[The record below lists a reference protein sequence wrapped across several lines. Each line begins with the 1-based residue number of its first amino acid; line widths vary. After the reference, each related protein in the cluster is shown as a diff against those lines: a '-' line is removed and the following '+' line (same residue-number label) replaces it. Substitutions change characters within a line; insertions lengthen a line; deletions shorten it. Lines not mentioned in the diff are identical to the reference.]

1 MYRETAVTPLTGALL
16 IASVFVLI
24 FGVWV
29 IFPRELHRQECL
41 YAAEAAEYS
50 FFRPAVTAHETPI
63 RNSYPLYPALAAL
76 LDRAGVPMENAL
88 RLITVFFIAA
98 GSVLVYFSAATGS
111 GARAGLAG
119 AAMYCST
126 FLMLDKGVD
135 GAPETMSAFFLL
147 SAQMCL
153 FYFGLR
159 RGRWNAA
166 WPGAALLLAAG
177 YLTGGTP
184 VLVLF
189 VVPLLFLRRLISG
202 RAKYRNWGFAAAA
215 ALLALICLGK
225 VAVQWNLERTTTGGT
240 LFFTGFSDPD
250 YVGDFLLYWP
260 LLFVKLLPWS
270 AIAWIPFCVALQQ
283 LDDKPLF
290 SKYLRVLVMVTAVL
304 LWLIPGMGPRDLLYL
319 PGALSILCGVY
330 YELGMRRYGERIR
343 KMAPAA
349 EYAAPIIILFI
360 VAGCFAPEKLL
371 WKFMSLGNTLNF
383 RNQPENGVAILAG
396 AIGILAIGAGLRLL
410 RRELPVWIMLLGVSV
425 MVGIFSGVMLLP
437 YRAQDVKQGVDPRK
451 EDASKWSMGL
461 SMRYILESTIRNSV
475 KKKGPA
481 GRRLEGE
488 ALKAEVKNRLSRVVL
503 YKSGIGD
510 LYGELFYAGVRV
522 KRLRSVDELPDPGPL
537 EVYLIS
543 DGFPQNPKW
552 SWTNLLPEGYTYQ
565 KQRVMLW
572 RGKRNQ
578 RGKLSEK

>member
-1 MYRETAVTPLTGALL
+1 MYRETAITPWTGALL
-16 IASVFVLI
+16 IVAAFLFI

-41 YAAEAAEYS
+41 YAAEAAEYT
-50 FFRPAVTAHETPI
+50 FPRLEVRAHNTPI

-76 LDRAGVPMENAL
+76 LNRSGVPMENAL

-98 GSVLVYFSAATGS
+98 GSVLVFFSAATGS

-119 AAMYCST
+119 AAMYSST
-126 FLMLDKGVD
+126 FLMLGKGVD
-135 GAPETMSAFFLL
+135 GVPETMSAFFLL

-166 WPGAALLLAAG
+166 WPGTALLLAAG
-177 YLTGGTP
+177 YLTGGAP

-189 VVPLLFLRRLISG
+189 VVPLLFLRRLVSG
-202 RAKYRNWGFAAAA
+202 KAKYRNWGFAAAA

-260 LLFVKLLPWS
+260 LLAVKLLPWS
-270 AIAWIPFCVALQQ
+270 AIAWIPFCEALQR

-290 SKYLRVLVMVTAVL
+290 SKYLRVTVLGTAAL
-304 LWLIPGMGPRDLLYL
+304 LWLIPNTGTRELLYL

-330 YELGMRRYGERIR
+330 YELGMRRYGEMLR

-349 EYAAPIIILFI
+349 EYAAPAVVLLLVIGRFTD
-360 VAGCFAPEKLL
+360 EKVLGRFL
-371 WKFMSLGNTLNF
+371 RLGNTLNF
-383 RNQPENGVAILAG
+383 RTQPETDVAILAG
-396 AIGILAIGAGLRLL
+396 VIAVLAIGIGLRLL
-410 RRELPVWIMLLGVSV
+410 RRELPIWITLLSLSAIA
-425 MVGIFSGVMLLP
+425 GIFSGVMLLR
-437 YRAQDVKQGVDPRK
+437 YRAQDVERGK
-451 EDASKWSMGL
+451 MGRL
-461 SMRYILESTIRNSV
+461 IRQTLEKDV
-475 KKKGPA
+475 GQ
-481 GRRLEGE
+481 E
-488 ALKAEVKNRLSRVVL
+488 RLSRIKL

-510 LYGELFYAGVRV
+510 FYSELFYSGVRV
-522 KRLRSVDELPDPGPL
+522 SRLRSADELPDKGPTV
-537 EVYLIS
+537 VYLIS

-552 SWTNLLPEGYTYQ
+552 NWTNLLPEGYTYQ
-565 KQRVMLW
+565 KRRVMLW

-578 RGKLSEK
+578 REKPSEK